1 MNATYC
7 VYHLKINISSLGAL
21 LTLRMVR
28 LCNLQLC
35 VYLYKCMICLAER
48 KLETGFNQRG
58 ETDCCSQLQ
67 VSRPQSFFFQR
78 HPPHPQL
85 VLPQG
90 SREPW
95 ASSYA
100 GWGMGIPPK
109 QKPNLGQE
117 T

>member
-1 MNATYC
+1 M
-7 VYHLKINISSLGAL
+7 YHLKINISSLGAL

-35 VYLYKCMICLAER
+35 VYLHKCMICLAER

-58 ETDCCSQLQ
+58 EADCCSQLLA
-67 VSRPQSFFFQR
+67 SRLQSFFFQR
-78 HPPHPQL
+78 HPHL
-85 VLPQG
+85 TLPQG
-90 SREPW
+90 SCEPW
-95 ASSYA
+95 ASSYT